1 MCYILILILCWHI
14 SRKIEYR
21 TKQTQTRQKGVTNLE
36 TMVGVLP
43 LGLKTYAPDAYDIFF
58 CFTLDLSIWDQNSF
72 CWEKFGFL
80 VKPVNPWHRQC
91 LNYTKENL
99 VEFASPPEAYFITST
114 LHSRTNNFFCVQRNC
129 NVTELI
135 FRITLKGKFNIS
147 FVMKGLRYI

>member
-1 MCYILILILCWHI
+1 MP
-14 SRKIEYR
+14 R
-21 TKQTQTRQKGVTNLE
+21 T
-36 TMVGVLP
+36 
-43 LGLKTYAPDAYDIFF
+43 IFF
-58 CFTLDLSIWDQNSF
+58 CFTLDVSIWDQNSF

-114 LHSRTNNFFCVQRNC
+114 LHNRTNNFFCVQRNC

-147 FVMKGLRYI
+147 FVMKGLCYIKKKCTTMELHFTFRTKYNDFETKQNRA